1 MAGIAEEAG
10 MARRK
15 RRRKRA
21 SSAPAAAATAAAPGR
36 KRRRVAVII
45 AIAAAA
51 VGGIAWWGVTV
62 SGSKAEFLAL
72 AAEGQAALSRVRTM
86 RYEGTGH
93 LSPGQSAH
101 YRGDPPTSGAHDRDW
116 IAPGFYDAPQFLSR
130 LVHALEH
137 GNVVIYYDRP
147 DPATR
152 ATLEEWTGLFR
163 GQWSGLVMTPGAGLG
178 TTIVLTAWRRTLRL
192 KQFDAAAAAA
202 FIDRY
207 RGRGPENAVR

>member
-1 MAGIAEEAG
+1 MAGTAEEAG
-10 MARRK
+10 LARRK
-15 RRRKRA
+15 RRRKQAR
-21 SSAPAAAATAAAPGR
+21 SAPAGAATAAAGGK
-36 KRRRVAVII
+36 KRRRAAVII
-45 AIAAAA
+45 AIAAA
-51 VGGIAWWGVTV
+51 GGIAWWGAAV
-62 SGSKAEFLAL
+62 SGSEAEFLAL

-101 YRGDPPTSGAHDRDW
+101 YRGDPPTSGAHDRNW
-116 IAPGFYDAPQFLSR
+116 IEPGFYDAPQFRSR

-152 ATLEEWTGLFR
+152 ATLESWTGLFR
-163 GQWSGLVMTPGAGLG
+163 GQWSGLVVTPGAGLG

-202 FIDRY
+202 FIDRF
-207 RGRGPENAVR
+207 RGFGPERPVR

>member
-1 MAGIAEEAG
+1 

-15 RRRKRA
+15 RRRKQAR
-21 SSAPAAAATAAAPGR
+21 SAPAGAAVAAPGK
-36 KRRRVAVII
+36 KRRRAAVI
-45 AIAAAA
+45 ATIAAAA
-51 VGGIAWWGVTV
+51 VGGIAWWGVAV
-62 SGSKAEFLAL
+62 SDSEAEFLAL

-116 IAPGFYDAPQFLSR
+116 IAPGFYDAPQFRSR

-152 ATLEEWTGLFR
+152 ATLESWTGLFR
-163 GQWSGLVMTPGAGLG
+163 GQWNGLVVTPGAGLG

-192 KQFDAAAAAA
+192 KPFDAAAAAA
-202 FIDRY
+202 FVDRY
-207 RGRGPENAVR
+207 RGRGPERPVR